1 VLLQP
6 DGFLMLTATG
16 MNEDFYLSAE
26 ERQIMIAA
34 QPFTAESIFGT
45 KITKAAWHTKPSWY
59 IVASNDRMISP
70 DQEKSMAK
78 QMKAMTTILP
88 SSYVAMQS
96 HPREVAAVIEQAA
109 AGKSD

>member
-1 VLLQP
+1 
-6 DGFLMLTATG
+6 
-16 MNEDFYLSAE
+16 
-26 ERQIMIAA
+26 
-34 QPFTAESIFGT
+34 
-45 KITKAAWHTKPSWY
+45 
-59 IVASNDRMISP
+59 MISP
-70 DQEKSMAK
+70 NQEKSMAK